1 MNPDSNAEMGKEK
14 NLYLSLKKA
23 DLFYFV
29 LGAYISS
36 DNEYTQEKCDMFI
49 SQLENLLNE
58 IPEEEEGDRQRVK
71 ECLEFVWKEKNR
83 EDL

>member
-1 MNPDSNAEMGKEK
+1 MEKEK

-49 SQLENLLNE
+49 SQLENILNE
-58 IPEEEEGDRQRVK
+58 IPEEEEDDRQRVK

>member
-1 MNPDSNAEMGKEK
+1 MEKEK

-58 IPEEEEGDRQRVK
+58 IPEEEEDDR
-71 ECLEFVWKEKNR
+71 
-83 EDL
+83 

>member
-1 MNPDSNAEMGKEK
+1 MNPDSKAEMEKEE

-36 DNEYTQEKCDMFI
+36 DNEYTQEECDMYI

-58 IPEEEEGDRQRVK
+58 IPEEEDDRQRVK
-71 ECLEFVWKEKNR
+71 ESLEIVWKEKNR

>member
-1 MNPDSNAEMGKEK
+1 MEKEK

-36 DNEYTQEKCDMFI
+36 DN
-49 SQLENLLNE
+49 
-58 IPEEEEGDRQRVK
+58 
-71 ECLEFVWKEKNR
+71 
-83 EDL
+83 

>member
-1 MNPDSNAEMGKEK
+1 MGKEK

>member
-1 MNPDSNAEMGKEK
+1 MEKEE

-36 DNEYTQEKCDMFI
+36 DNEYTQEECDMYI

-58 IPEEEEGDRQRVK
+58 IPEEEDDRQRVK
-71 ECLEFVWKEKNR
+71 ESLEIVWKEKNR

>member
-1 MNPDSNAEMGKEK
+1 MNPDSKAEKKKEK

-49 SQLENLLNE
+49 SQLENLLKE
-58 IPEEEEGDRQRVK
+58 IPEEEDDRQRVK
-71 ECLEFVWKEKNR
+71 ECLEIVWKEK
-83 EDL
+83 